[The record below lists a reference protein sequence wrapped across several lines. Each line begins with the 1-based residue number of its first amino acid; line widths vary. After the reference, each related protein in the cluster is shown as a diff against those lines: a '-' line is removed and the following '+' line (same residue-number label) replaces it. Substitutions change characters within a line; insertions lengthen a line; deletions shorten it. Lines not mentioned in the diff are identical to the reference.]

1 MTRTAL
7 VFTLMLA
14 ALVIYP
20 NPAAAQGARN
30 LNGTADAASLK
41 SIEVRGRVGSI
52 RLTSGSDTEVRYSVR
67 LTAKSEWHLFGRR
80 TGHPEQLQLRQDRR
94 GDTLTLDLSGD
105 RDNIDEEWVV
115 EVPAGFGARLSLD
128 VGNLRVSGIR
138 GGCETRVDV
147 GDIDVDV
154 PEGAVTADNNVGDIH
169 VRTATSS
176 YGNVDLR
183 ADVGKVRVTLD
194 RHQVEHRRSP
204 GAGDKWRLDGPG
216 RDPIRA
222 HTDVGDVE
230 VRIRD

>member
-1 MTRTAL
+1 MIRTAL
-7 VFTLMLA
+7 VSTLAIA
-14 ALVIYP
+14 AVAICP
-20 NPAAAQGARN
+20 NFAAAQSERN

-52 RLTSGSDTEVRYSVR
+52 QLTPGTDSEVRYSVR

-80 TGHPEQLQLRQDRR
+80 TGHPEQLELRQDRR
-94 GDTLTLDLSGD
+94 GDALILDLSGD
-105 RDNIDEEWVV
+105 RQNIDEEWVV
-115 EVPAGFGARLSLD
+115 EVPAGFAARLSLD
-128 VGNLRVSGIR
+128 VGKLHVSGIH
-138 GGCETRVDV
+138 GGCDTRVDV

-169 VRTATSS
+169 VRTATPS

-183 ADVGKVRVTLD
+183 ADVGKVRVSLD
-194 RHQVEHRRSP
+194 RHQVEHERSP
-204 GAGDKWRLDGPG
+204 GAGDRWRLEGPG
-216 RDPIRA
+216 RDHIRA